1 MLNNSIRTLK
11 YFPVRLSNNQIQ
23 GLTT

>member
-11 YFPVRLSNNQIQ
+11 YFPARLSDGQIQ